1 MPDISIAIL
10 AGGLGTRL
18 RSVVADRPKVLA
30 LIHGRPFLSYLLDR
44 LCDFHPAEI
53 VLCAG
58 YMGEQLR
65 ETFGDSHRG
74 ARLIYSQ
81 EPAPLGTAGALSFA
95 LPLFKS
101 QNVLALNGD
110 TFCDVDLNAM
120 YAWHNAHQANATLA
134 LVHLPDTSRYGCV
147 VTDDENHL
155 TRFEEKK
162 EKSGAGWINGGVYL
176 LRRGFI
182 ESIPTDHTV
191 SIERETFPNWIGR
204 ELYGWKSEGRFID
217 IGTPESY
224 SSAESFFR
232 LPKSLQE

>member
-1 MPDISIAIL
+1 MRDVSVAIL

-18 RSVVADRPKVLA
+18 RSVMADRPKVLA

-58 YMGEQLR
+58 YLGEQLR
-65 ETFGDSHRG
+65 ETFGDSHRS

-81 EPAPLGTAGALSFA
+81 ELTPLGTAGALRFA
-95 LPLFKS
+95 LPLFKFK
-101 QNVLALNGD
+101 NVLALNGD

-120 YAWHNAHQANATLA
+120 VDWHNAHQANATIA

-147 VTDDENHL
+147 MTDEHDCV

-162 EKSGAGWINGGVYL
+162 AESGAGWINGGVYL
-176 LRRGFI
+176 LGRELI
-182 ESIPTDHTV
+182 ESIPTDQAV

-204 ELYGWKSEGRFID
+204 GLYGWHSAGRFID

-224 SSAESFFR
+224 SSAESFFAG
-232 LPKSLQE
+232 